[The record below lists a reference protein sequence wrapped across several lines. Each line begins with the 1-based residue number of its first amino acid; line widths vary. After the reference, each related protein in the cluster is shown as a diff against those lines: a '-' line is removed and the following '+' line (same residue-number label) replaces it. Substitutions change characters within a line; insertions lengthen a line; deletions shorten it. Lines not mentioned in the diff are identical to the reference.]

1 MKRFLAFVLTALLLL
16 SCIGCD
22 SQEKQ
27 EQGYDKKDSAA
38 ALVPHLMDAN
48 QVVHNPYLAQGES
61 IIHNDT
67 YSSDV
72 TAQVVPLGIY
82 PEIVSSTE
90 AEADKA
96 VPCFFY
102 DSNGNCITPYSLVT
116 EKGTASGGIAVRDVN
131 SSPVKTL
138 GSFLPV
144 RDDKQQ
150 YGIQISYS
158 FVDNNGLV
166 VGPTTHGHVLM
177 MRTADE
183 KGNVLPTF
191 EKALDV
197 DIVTAAKKALGD
209 DIDPNLLSMVM
220 DYSGNLWFVT
230 GGFHIDPAYAKDG
243 FLGYLD
249 RSYIDAA
256 LSGKKADVNNA
267 LHFYRLKGGEGAE
280 NGISSHPDGCVILT
294 NKACYL
300 LNASQDGVQIV
311 WRTEYQ
317 SDGGKGA
324 QKDSGLTG
332 AGLAWGGGSTPTLS
346 EELVLFTDNQN
357 PVELLALD
365 IKTGKIAAQQP
376 VFERLKNITVS
387 VENSIIVY
395 SHSADSVSALI
406 CNWYGAGNAGLFE
419 KGADSS
425 VQSYDNLYDEN
436 WIANGSKNLMPGIE
450 RIDTVKKN
458 GTYTMKS
465 VWTRGDL
472 CDTSMFK
479 LSTSTGYL
487 YGYTQENDGVWKFM
501 ALDWETGKTVMEVPV
516 SALPRYNNMA
526 VGMMQGNNGNS
537 LYCPTNNMELL
548 RLQDR
553 FAYLPEKEFVRL
565 NMDRME
571 RARLTT
577 DKFRQVTGTTLTPV
591 SYLHTAAA
599 ENIYEP
605 TVLAYRINGLSGT
618 AEKLRLFIER
628 PDGSFTQPSQWKLTD
643 ESGKEV
649 DQVQSLSQEKIYEA
663 RITIDDGGD
672 YDLDETKGTVRISM
686 ILGS

>member
-1 MKRFLAFVLTALLLL
+1 MKRFFAIILSIFLVL
-16 SCIGCD
+16 SCVGCAV
-22 SQEKQ
+22 Q
-27 EQGYDKKDSAA
+27 EQANKQAVSEEKEG
-38 ALVPHLMDAN
+38 ALVPRLMKAN
-48 QVVHNPYLAQGES
+48 NVKHNPYLAQGES
-61 IIHNDT
+61 IIHNDS

-82 PEIVSSTE
+82 PEIVSSAET
-90 AEADKA
+90 EADKA
-96 VPCFFY
+96 IPCFFY

-116 EKGTASGGIAVRDVN
+116 DKGTISGGIAVRDVN
-131 SSPVKTL
+131 SSPVKTR

-144 RDDKQQ
+144 RDDNQQ

-183 KGNVLPTF
+183 KGNVLNTF

-197 DIVTAAKKALGD
+197 DIVTAAKAALGD
-209 DIDPNLLSMVM
+209 DIDTNLLSTVM
-220 DYSGNLWFVT
+220 DYDGNLWFVT
-230 GGFHIDPAYAKDG
+230 GGFHIDPAHAKDG
-243 FLGYLD
+243 FFGYLD

-256 LSGKKADVNNA
+256 LSGEKADVNES

-280 NGISSHPDGCVILT
+280 NGISSHPDGCAILT

-300 LNASQDGVQIV
+300 LNASQDGVKIV
-311 WRTEYQ
+311 WRVEYE

-324 QKDSGLTG
+324 QKDSGITG

-357 PVELLALD
+357 PVNLIALD
-365 IKTGKIAAQQP
+365 IKTGKAVARQP
-376 VFERLKNITVS
+376 VFESIKDITIS

-395 SHSADSVSALI
+395 SAGTDCVSALV

-425 VQSYDNLYDEN
+425 IQSYDNLYDAN
-436 WIANGSKNLMPGIE
+436 WIANGSKNLMPGVE
-450 RIDTVKKN
+450 RIDTVKKD
-458 GTYTMKS
+458 GSYSMET
-465 VWTRGDL
+465 VWTREDL

-479 LSTSTGYL
+479 LSTSAGYL
-487 YGYTQENDGVWKFM
+487 YGYTQEDGIWKFL

-516 SALPRYNNMA
+516 SGLSRYNNMA

-537 LYCPTNNMELL
+537 LYVPTNNMELL

-553 FAYLPEKEFVRL
+553 FAYLPEKEFVHL

-571 RARLTT
+571 RVRLTK
-577 DKFRQVTGTTLTPV
+577 DKFQQVTGTQLEPA
-591 SYLHTAAA
+591 SYLHTAEA
-599 ENIYEP
+599 ENIFEP
-605 TVLAYRINGLSGT
+605 TVLAYRVNGLSGT
-618 AEKLRLFIER
+618 AEKLSLFIER
-628 PDGSFTQPSQWKLTD
+628 LDGEFSQAKQWKLTD
-643 ESGKEV
+643 EAGKEI
-649 DQVQSLSQEKIYEA
+649 DKTQSLLQDKIYEV
-663 RITIDDGGD
+663 RITIEDGTD
-672 YDLDETKGTVRISM
+672 YDLDKKKGAVKAAV
-686 ILGS
+686 ILGN

>member
-1 MKRFLAFVLTALLLL
+1 MKRFLAIILSAILAL
-16 SCIGCD
+16 SCVGCAV
-22 SQEKQ
+22 Q
-27 EQGYDKKDSAA
+27 EQENKQAVSEEKAV
-38 ALVPHLMDAN
+38 ALVPRLMDVNNVAR
-48 QVVHNPYLAQGES
+48 NPYLAQGES
-61 IIHNDT
+61 IIHNDA

-82 PEIVSSTE
+82 PEIVSSAET
-90 AEADKA
+90 EADKA
-96 VPCFFY
+96 IPCFFY

-116 EKGTASGGIAVRDVN
+116 EKGTISGGIAVRDVN

-144 RDDKQQ
+144 RDDNQK

-158 FVDNNGLV
+158 FVDSNGLV

-183 KGNVLPTF
+183 KGNVRNIF

-197 DIVTAAKKALGD
+197 DVVSAAKAALGD
-209 DIDPNLLSMVM
+209 DIDTNLLSTVM

-230 GGFHIDPAYAKDG
+230 GGFHIDPSYAKDG
-243 FLGYLD
+243 FFGYLD

-256 LSGKKADVNNA
+256 LSGEKADA
-267 LHFYRLKGGEGAE
+267 KESLRFYRLKDGEGAE
-280 NGISSHPDGCVILT
+280 NGISSHPEGCTILT

-300 LNASQDGVQIV
+300 LNASQDGVKIV
-311 WRTEYQ
+311 WRTGYQ

-324 QKDSGLTG
+324 QKGSGITG

-357 PVELLALD
+357 PVNLIALD
-365 IKTGKIAAQQP
+365 IKTGKTVAQQP
-376 VFERLKNITVS
+376 VFESIKDITAS

-395 SHSADSVSALI
+395 SAGTDSVSALV

-425 VQSYDNLYDEN
+425 VQTYDNLYDAN

-450 RIDTVKKN
+450 RIDTVKRD
-458 GTYTMKS
+458 GSYSMKT
-465 VWTRGDL
+465 VWTREDL

-487 YGYTQENDGVWKFM
+487 YGYTQEDDGIWKFL
-501 ALDWETGKTVMEVPV
+501 ALDWETGKTVMEAPV
-516 SALPRYNNMA
+516 SDLPRYNNMA

-537 LYCPTNNMELL
+537 LYVPTNNMELL

-565 NMDRME
+565 DMDRME
-571 RARLTT
+571 RARFTKS
-577 DKFRQVTGTTLTPV
+577 KFQQVTGTQLEPA
-591 SYLHTAAA
+591 SFLHTAVA
-599 ENIYEP
+599 ENIFEP
-605 TVLAYRINGLSGT
+605 TVLAYRVNGLSGT
-618 AEKLRLFIER
+618 AERLRLFIKR
-628 PDGSFTQPSQWKLTD
+628 PDGSFSQAKQWKLTD
-643 ESGKEV
+643 ETGREV
-649 DQVQSLSQEKIYEA
+649 DKTQSLSQEKIYEI
-663 RITIDDGGD
+663 RVTIEDGAD
-672 YDLDETKGTVRISM
+672 YDLDNSKGSVKLSV
-686 ILGS
+686 ILGN